1 MGKVVP
7 LQNVYSNQW
16 RLQQLVAIGEL
27 ILKAELL
34 FGSVHSDMDF
44 AYREAIVLRATEFL
58 AEANDRTDAYFHS
71 QGLPAPER
79 LRLPDRL
86 QENQDG

>member
-1 MGKVVP
+1 MGTVVP
-7 LQNVYSNQW
+7 LQNVFSNQW

-58 AEANDRTDAYFHS
+58 DEANARTDAYFHS
-71 QGLPAPER
+71 QGLAAPKRIYLSEQS
-79 LRLPDRL
+79 
-86 QENQDG
+86 QEC